1 MIISLSPLLYHHS
14 LSDLHA
20 GEVIRH
26 TPSLD
31 LSSLFCQRRQTF
43 PSAAVRCFVIIDRAV
58 VSVI

>member
-31 LSSLFCQRRQTF
+31 LSSLFSQRRQTF
-43 PSAAVRCFVIIDRAV
+43 PAAAIRCFVVPDRTR
-58 VSVI
+58 SGQR